1 MSIETDIK
9 QKKFRSAYQR
19 LSINLTYTSNWLGYK
34 QLELF
39 KEHDIT
45 SQQYNVL
52 RILRGQ
58 QSNAIKV
65 TDIAERMLDK
75 NSNTSR
81 LIDKLLV
88 KGLAKRTS
96 CPSDR
101 RAVDVVITPE
111 GLDLLSKVTNPKR
124 HQFFVS
130 DYTSG
135 FEKST
140 QMFFGQ
146 KINTVQDFNNIVPEE
161 WYDPDLT
168 SDCMNMLLIAF
179 ILQVLAYLGLLYT
192 NRRVSS
198 F

>member
-45 SQQYNVL
+45 SQQFNVL

-65 TDIAERMLDK
+65 TEIAERMLDK

-81 LIDKLLV
+81 LIDKLLA
-88 KGLAKRTS
+88 KNLAERTS

-101 RAVDVVITPE
+101 RAVDVIITQE
-111 GLDLLSKVTNPKR
+111 GLDLLSKMDPV
-124 HQFFVS
+124 
-130 DYTSG
+130 
-135 FEKST
+135 
-140 QMFFGQ
+140 M
-146 KINTVQDFNNIVPEE
+146 EE
-161 WYDPDLT
+161 WENSLSSVLTQEEADLM
-168 SDCMNMLLIAF
+168 SSLLDRMREA
-179 ILQVLAYLGLLYT
+179 V
-192 NRRVSS
+192 
-198 F
+198 

>member
-19 LSINLTYTSNWLGYK
+19 LAINLTYTSNWLGYK

-65 TDIAERMLDK
+65 SDIAERMLDK

-81 LIDKLLV
+81 LIDKLLA
-88 KGLAKRTS
+88 KNLAERTS

-101 RAVDVVITPE
+101 RAVDVIITQD
-111 GLDLLSKVTNPKR
+111 GLDLLSRIDP
-124 HQFFVS
+124 
-130 DYTSG
+130 
-135 FEKST
+135 
-140 QMFFGQ
+140 
-146 KINTVQDFNNIVPEE
+146 ILEE
-161 WYDPDLT
+161 SENAMRATITEEEAELM
-168 SDCMNMLLIAF
+168 SRLLDKM
-179 ILQVLAYLGLLYT
+179 
-192 NRRVSS
+192 RESE
-198 F
+198 

>member
-1 MSIETDIK
+1 MTTTMSIETDIK

-19 LSINLTYTSNWLGYK
+19 LAINLTYTSNWLGYK

-65 TDIAERMLDK
+65 SDIAERMLDK

-81 LIDKLLV
+81 LIDKLLA
-88 KGLAKRTS
+88 KNLAERTS

-101 RAVDVVITPE
+101 RAVDVIITQE
-111 GLDLLSKVTNPKR
+111 GLDLLSRIDPILEESENAMREAITEEEAELMSRLLDKMR
-124 HQFFVS
+124 
-130 DYTSG
+130 
-135 FEKST
+135 KS
-140 QMFFGQ
+140 
-146 KINTVQDFNNIVPEE
+146 E
-161 WYDPDLT
+161 
-168 SDCMNMLLIAF
+168 
-179 ILQVLAYLGLLYT
+179 
-192 NRRVSS
+192 
-198 F
+198 

>member
-45 SQQYNVL
+45 SQQFNVL

-65 TDIAERMLDK
+65 TEIAERMLDK

-81 LIDKLLV
+81 LIDKLLA
-88 KGLAKRTS
+88 KNLAERTS

-101 RAVDVVITPE
+101 RAVDFIITQE
-111 GLDLLSKVTNPKR
+111 GLDLLSKMDPVL
-124 HQFFVS
+124 
-130 DYTSG
+130 
-135 FEKST
+135 
-140 QMFFGQ
+140 
-146 KINTVQDFNNIVPEE
+146 EE
-161 WYDPDLT
+161 WENSLSSVLT
-168 SDCMNMLLIAF
+168 QEEANLMSSLLDKMREAI
-179 ILQVLAYLGLLYT
+179 
-192 NRRVSS
+192 
-198 F
+198 